1 MPDVALGGAV
11 PVSASDRSEEL
22 RQAAAECLRRAR
34 DTADDPGAR
43 VALLILAR
51 KSLDLADSLA
61 ARNRRVEPARSD
73 PALPRCGL
81 HQQMGSGNMT
91 RTRIRWSD
99 L

>member
-1 MPDVALGGAV
+1 MSGVALGGAV
-11 PVSASDRSEEL
+11 PVSVSDRSEEL

-61 ARNRRVEPARSD
+61 ARSRNTIASSLNDQTPHFRGAGYISKWDR
-73 PALPRCGL
+73 G
-81 HQQMGSGNMT
+81 T
-91 RTRIRWSD
+91 
-99 L
+99 

>member
-1 MPDVALGGAV
+1 MSGVALGGAV
-11 PVSASDRSEEL
+11 PVSDRSEEL

-61 ARNRRVEPARSD
+61 ARNRNTVASN
-73 PALPRCGL
+73 L
-81 HQQMGSGNMT
+81 HDQTPHFRGAGYISKWDRGT
-91 RTRIRWSD
+91 
-99 L
+99 

>member
-1 MPDVALGGAV
+1 
-11 PVSASDRSEEL
+11 VSVSDRSEEL

-61 ARNRRVEPARSD
+61 ARSRNTAAPDLSGQT
-73 PALPRCGL
+73 PRIAGA
-81 HQQMGSGNMT
+81 GYISKWDRGT
-91 RTRIRWSD
+91 
-99 L
+99 

>member
-61 ARNRRVEPARSD
+61 ARNRNTVA
-73 PALPRCGL
+73 
-81 HQQMGSGNMT
+81 
-91 RTRIRWSD
+91 SD
-99 L
+99 LNDQTPHLRGAGYISKRDRGT